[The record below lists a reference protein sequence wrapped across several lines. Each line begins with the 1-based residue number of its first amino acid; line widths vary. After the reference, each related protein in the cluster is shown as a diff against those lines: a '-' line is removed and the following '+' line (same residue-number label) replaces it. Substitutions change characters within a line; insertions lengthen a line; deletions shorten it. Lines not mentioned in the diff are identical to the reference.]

1 MNIDNLKKKILYRSE
16 HRETK
21 EMDLLLSNFVKKYIN
36 SLNES
41 ELCELELLL
50 NIDDE
55 VLYKWYLNNERT
67 TLIPENSITKKLKE
81 FKFISSCFNPNY
93 FSFKKIISLN
103 SYYF

>member
-16 HRETK
+16 HRGTK

-41 ELCELELLL
+41 ELCELESLL
-50 NIDDE
+50 NIDDKD
-55 VLYKWYLNNERT
+55 LYKWYLNNERT

-81 FKFISSCFNPNY
+81 FKLQDYGGEGGI
-93 FSFKKIISLN
+93 
-103 SYYF
+103 

>member
-16 HRETK
+16 HRGTK
-21 EMDLLLSNFVKKYIN
+21 EMDLLLSNFVKKYVN

-55 VLYKWYLNNERT
+55 VLYKWYLNNKKT
-67 TLIPENSITKKLKE
+67 TLVPENSITKKLKK
-81 FKFISSCFNPNY
+81 FKLQDYGGQGRI
-93 FSFKKIISLN
+93 
-103 SYYF
+103 

>member
-16 HRETK
+16 HRGTK

-36 SLNES
+36 SLSES

-81 FKFISSCFNPNY
+81 FKLQNY
-93 FSFKKIISLN
+93 GGEGGI
-103 SYYF
+103 

>member
-16 HRETK
+16 HRGTK

-36 SLNES
+36 SLNER

-55 VLYKWYLNNERT
+55 VLYKWYLNNEKT
-67 TLIPENSITKKLKE
+67 TSIPENSITKKLKE
-81 FKFISSCFNPNY
+81 FKIQNY
-93 FSFKKIISLN
+93 GGEGGIRTHE
-103 SYYF
+103 

>member
-1 MNIDNLKKKILYRSE
+1 MNIDNLKKKILYRSG
-16 HRETK
+16 HRGTK

-81 FKFISSCFNPNY
+81 FKLQNY
-93 FSFKKIISLN
+93 GGEGGIRTHE
-103 SYYF
+103 